1 MSAQDLLRGR
11 VTATPTIYAY
21 EHIDYSAHKGWLKVG
36 YTTRTAEIRVREQN
50 QTSHVKFKIVLERP
64 AMRKDGPR
72 LMTDLS
78 ETFSKR
84 IIFPI
89 RKGNGAYAV

>member
-21 EHIDYSAHKGWLKVG
+21 EHIDYPAHKGWLKVG

-50 QTSHVKFKIVLERP
+50 QTSHVKFKIVLERS
-64 AMRKDGPR
+64 AMRKDGSTFDDR
-72 LMTDLS
+72 LVRDIL
-78 ETFSKR
+78 
-84 IIFPI
+84 
-89 RKGNGAYAV
+89 RKDHIPNPEGDGASAV